1 MVRSVIGTSTEE
13 VYPKGSVL
21 KRYENKRII
30 CFRNLLS
37 FNKTVKLG
45 SCNNA
50 FLLFSLKNV
59 ESKKMMKNVPRIRD
73 VVDPIVASKNIS
85 KVTVNYLART
95 I

>member
-1 MVRSVIGTSTEE
+1 MR
-13 VYPKGSVL
+13 
-21 KRYENKRII
+21 
-30 CFRNLLS
+30 F
-37 FNKTVKLG
+37 F
-45 SCNNA
+45 
-50 FLLFSLKNV
+50 FFSLKNV

>member
-1 MVRSVIGTSTEE
+1 MKINVSFALEI
-13 VYPKGSVL
+13 Y
-21 KRYENKRII
+21 
-30 CFRNLLS
+30 LLLIT
-37 FNKTVKLG
+37 FTVKLV